1 MALTLMYI
9 TNKPEIARIAE
20 NAGVDR
26 IFVDMEYIG
35 KEKRQSGLDT
45 VKSRH
50 TIDDVKNIRKA
61 LTKAQLLVR
70 INPIHCKTDAYTDS
84 KTEIDAVIEAGADVV
99 MLPMYKTADEVER
112 FLEYVN
118 GRATTQLLAETPE
131 ACDIMDSVVQSG
143 ADEIHIGLNDLHLA
157 MHKKFMFEL
166 LTDGTVDK
174 MCGKMK
180 QGGKKYG
187 FGGIARIGHGMLPS
201 EYVIKEHYRLGSGCA
216 ILSRSF
222 CNAEKIEDMGQLSE
236 LFNTELVKIR
246 KTENAAAAMS
256 AEEYEANRTE
266 TARLVGQITASL

>member
-50 TIDDVKNIRKA
+50 TIDDVKNIRNC

-70 INPIHCKTDAYTDS
+70 VNPIHCKTDAYTDS

-118 GRATTQLLAETPE
+118 GRARTQLLAETPE

-180 QGGKKYG
+180 KGGKKYG

-222 CNAEKIEDMGQLSE
+222 CNAEKIEDMGRLSE
-236 LFNTELVKIR
+236 LFNTELMKIR